1 MAKKKAPML
10 TNVDDMDNEGRVRLL
25 AASIPA
31 DTVELVVVG
40 DQSSGKSSL
49 LEGLTGFSFPIA
61 SDLCTRYV
69 TQIVLRRTKPEDS
82 GTRITIIPGPSA
94 SDGHR
99 ESLLSF
105 ERSSQE
111 EDLDSSEIAD
121 IFNEAMKAARHMG
134 VPGPSTTDPEHFDK
148 RFSDDI
154 LKIEISGPLQR
165 HLSVVDVPGL
175 FHNPTQYQ
183 TLEDRAIIRDLIE
196 KYITDKRTIILA
208 VMDARNNLANQ
219 EVFNMARSA
228 DPQGSRTVGI
238 ITKCDAVQEGDE
250 ENDKVIRIAQN
261 EVEKLHHGWFVVR
274 NRSTKEIQNGVT
286 IEGRH
291 HIESHF
297 FSTEHPWTKLSKDR
311 VGIKCLKLFLGG
323 LLYSHIKGEFPGMV
337 KEIEDLS
344 QETQKEHVGNALSG
358 NYDPTWDSNSPLK
371 LRMHIHNL
379 NELFAKDMAH
389 YGHLKMFQTVSGDVD
404 VSFHRSTGDQQNIYD
419 WIRTLYRDSRGAE
432 LPGTVNPA
440 VLENMFR
447 QQSSPWEKIAQDYV
461 VKASSKISDF
471 IRMSLERI
479 VGDDEVR
486 ASLMSQIVRRQTT
499 TSTRAMEILST
510 ILSDERGGILQ
521 TVNHYFADTLAETRQ
536 ERVMARL
543 RSLDLEGVPMNVT
556 DVLRGIHLSNE
567 EQAIN
572 DIHDILKAYYKLALK
587 RFCDTVILQVTERC
601 LLGQDAAI
609 RFLSPALAGGMTD
622 RELAD
627 VAEENFATS
636 TIRNDL
642 LSRIQRYQSALD
654 IVRQVGGSTF
664 RTPCVYHYDMR
675 TSGIIQHYARPSVD
689 IYLDLLPFML
699 LMYHVILVFSMSAI
713 WLGNSPRF
721 YIFS

>member
-1 MAKKKAPML
+1 
-10 TNVDDMDNEGRVRLL
+10 
-25 AASIPA
+25 
-31 DTVELVVVG
+31 
-40 DQSSGKSSL
+40 
-49 LEGLTGFSFPIA
+49 
-61 SDLCTRYV
+61 
-69 TQIVLRRTKPEDS
+69 
-82 GTRITIIPGPSA
+82 
-94 SDGHR
+94 
-99 ESLLSF
+99 
-105 ERSSQE
+105 
-111 EDLDSSEIAD
+111 
-121 IFNEAMKAARHMG
+121 
-134 VPGPSTTDPEHFDK
+134 
-148 RFSDDI
+148 
-154 LKIEISGPLQR
+154 
-165 HLSVVDVPGL
+165 
-175 FHNPTQYQ
+175 
-183 TLEDRAIIRDLIE
+183 
-196 KYITDKRTIILA
+196 
-208 VMDARNNLANQ
+208 
-219 EVFNMARSA
+219 
-228 DPQGSRTVGI
+228 
-238 ITKCDAVQEGDE
+238 
-250 ENDKVIRIAQN
+250 
-261 EVEKLHHGWFVVR
+261 
-274 NRSTKEIQNGVT
+274 
-286 IEGRH
+286 
-291 HIESHF
+291 
-297 FSTEHPWTKLSKDR
+297 
-311 VGIKCLKLFLGG
+311 
-323 LLYSHIKGEFPGMV
+323 MV

-344 QETQKEHVGNALSG
+344 QETQKELELLGPSRQTTVDQRRYLTQIGTLYERHVGNALSG

-389 YGHLKMFQTVSGDVD
+389 YGHLKIFQTVSGDVD

-461 VKASSKISDF
+461 EKASSKISDF

-479 VGDDEVR
+479 VVDDEVR

-543 RSLDLEGVPMNVT
+543 SSLDLEGVPMNVT

-609 RFLSPALAGGMTD
+609 RFLSPNLAGGMDD

-627 VAEENFATS
+627 IAEENFATS
-636 TIRNDL
+636 TSRNNL
-642 LSRIQRYQSALD
+642 LSRIQMYQSALD
-654 IVRQVGGSTF
+654 IVRQVG
-664 RTPCVYHYDMR
+664 
-675 TSGIIQHYARPSVD
+675 I
-689 IYLDLLPFML
+689 
-699 LMYHVILVFSMSAI
+699 
-713 WLGNSPRF
+713 
-721 YIFS
+721 

>member
-1 MAKKKAPML
+1 
-10 TNVDDMDNEGRVRLL
+10 
-25 AASIPA
+25 
-31 DTVELVVVG
+31 
-40 DQSSGKSSL
+40 
-49 LEGLTGFSFPIA
+49 
-61 SDLCTRYV
+61 
-69 TQIVLRRTKPEDS
+69 
-82 GTRITIIPGPSA
+82 
-94 SDGHR
+94 
-99 ESLLSF
+99 
-105 ERSSQE
+105 
-111 EDLDSSEIAD
+111 
-121 IFNEAMKAARHMG
+121 
-134 VPGPSTTDPEHFDK
+134 
-148 RFSDDI
+148 
-154 LKIEISGPLQR
+154 
-165 HLSVVDVPGL
+165 
-175 FHNPTQYQ
+175 
-183 TLEDRAIIRDLIE
+183 
-196 KYITDKRTIILA
+196 
-208 VMDARNNLANQ
+208 MDARNNLANQ

-250 ENDKVIRIAQN
+250 ENVIRIAQN
-261 EVEKLHHGWFVVR
+261 EVEKLHHGWFAVR

-344 QETQKEHVGNALSG
+344 QETQKELELLGPSRQTTVDQRRYLTQIGTLYERHVGNALSG

-371 LRMHIHNL
+371 LRMHIHSL

-389 YGHLKMFQTVSGDVD
+389 YGHLKIFQTVSGEVD
-404 VSFHRSTGDQQNIYD
+404 GSFDRSAGDQQNIYE

-461 VKASSKISDF
+461 EKASSKTSDF
-471 IRMSLERI
+471 IRMSLEKI

-556 DVLRGIHLSNE
+556 DVLSGIHLSNE
-567 EQAIN
+567 QAVN

-609 RFLSPALAGGMTD
+609 RLLSPDLAGGMTD

-636 TIRNDL
+636 TIRNNL

-654 IVRQVGGSTF
+654 IVRQVG
-664 RTPCVYHYDMR
+664 
-675 TSGIIQHYARPSVD
+675 I
-689 IYLDLLPFML
+689 
-699 LMYHVILVFSMSAI
+699 
-713 WLGNSPRF
+713 
-721 YIFS
+721 

>member
-25 AASIPA
+25 AVIDNLRVLGINDNISLPQ
-31 DTVELVVVG
+31 LVVVG

-99 ESLLSF
+99 ENLLSF

-154 LKIEISGPLQR
+154 LKIEISGPQQR

-183 TLEDRAIIRDLIE
+183 TLEDRAIIRGLIE

-250 ENDKVIRIAQN
+250 ENVIRIAQN
-261 EVEKLHHGWFVVR
+261 EVEKLHHGWFAVR

-344 QETQKEHVGNALSG
+344 QETQKELELLGPSRQTTVDQRRYLTQIGTLYERHVGNALSG

-389 YGHLKMFQTVSGDVD
+389 YGHLKIFQTVSGDVD

-447 QQSSPWEKIAQDYV
+447 QQSSPWEKIAQGYV
-461 VKASSKISDF
+461 EKASSKISDF

-567 EQAIN
+567 DQAIN

-609 RFLSPALAGGMTD
+609 RFLSPNLAGGMND

-627 VAEENFATS
+627 IAEENFATS
-636 TIRNDL
+636 TSRNNL

-654 IVRQVGGSTF
+654 IVRQVG
-664 RTPCVYHYDMR
+664 
-675 TSGIIQHYARPSVD
+675 I
-689 IYLDLLPFML
+689 
-699 LMYHVILVFSMSAI
+699 
-713 WLGNSPRF
+713 
-721 YIFS
+721 